1 MSLGQHPCREDT
13 RLGAFDEAWALLKGV
28 TQFDYDVETSRS
40 RDKRFP
46 ELRSFEDGKTKP
58 MGLPPARAITMYRHN
73 VFEPV
78 PGLPGFVFYDDP
90 LEGTRGKLITEA
102 EAEEIWPS
110 HIDKKVNMAMTTGWG
125 GLPYA
130 LEGAACD
137 NKDRHLYEDE
147 TAERFGE
154 AVAPTMAHEVAHA
167 LDADFGRGGFAQYE
181 IPAHVLEEATMRAMR
196 GRDSPEGISEVLP
209 GAKLHLDNR
218 LHELRRGG
226 ASVPS
231 NPDYEYDI
239 TDDTIVS

>member
-1 MSLGQHPCREDT
+1 MN
-13 RLGAFDEAWALLKGV
+13 AFDKAWALLKGV

-73 VFEPV
+73 VFQPV

-90 LEGTRGKLITEA
+90 LEGIRGKLITEA

-110 HIDKKVNMAMTTGWG
+110 HIDKKVNMAMTTGWA
-125 GLPYA
+125 GLPDA
-130 LEGAACD
+130 LSQAD
-137 NKDRHLYEDE
+137 WNNKDRHLYEDE
-147 TAERFGE
+147 TARRFGE
-154 AVAPTMAHEVAHA
+154 AVAPFVAHEVAHA
-167 LDADFGRGGFAQYE
+167 LDSDSGGGGFAQHE
-181 IPAHVLEEATMRAMR
+181 MPAHVLEQATRMAMR
-196 GRDSPEGISEVLP
+196 GRDSSGGISEVLP
-209 GAKLHLDNR
+209 GAKEHLDAR
-218 LHELRRGG
+218 LSELRRAG

>member
-1 MSLGQHPCREDT
+1 MSP
-13 RLGAFDEAWALLKGV
+13 FDRAWSLLKGV

-73 VFEPV
+73 VFQPV

-90 LEGTRGKLITEA
+90 LEGIRGKLITEA

-110 HIDKKVNMAMTTGWG
+110 HIDKKVNMAMTTGVF

-130 LEGAACD
+130 LETAAWN
-137 NKDRHLYEDE
+137 NKDEHLYEDE
-147 TAERFGE
+147 TARRFGE
-154 AVAPTMAHEVAHA
+154 EVAPFVAHEVGHA
-167 LDADFGRGGFAQYE
+167 LDSDFVQGGFAQRE
-181 IPAHVLEEATMRAMR
+181 MPAHVLEQATRMAMR
-196 GRDSPEGISEVLP
+196 GRDSSGGISEVLP
-209 GAKLHLDNR
+209 GAKEYLDAR
-218 LHELRRGG
+218 LYELRQAG

>member
-1 MSLGQHPCREDT
+1 MN
-13 RLGAFDEAWALLKGV
+13 AFDEAWALLKGV

-46 ELRSFEDGKTKP
+46 ELRSFEDGKVKP
-58 MGLPPARAITMYRHN
+58 MGLPRARAITLYRHN

-90 LEGTRGKLITEA
+90 LEGIRGKLITEA

-110 HIDKKVNMAMTTGWG
+110 HIDKKVNMAMTTGVF
-125 GLPYA
+125 GLPYE
-130 LEGAACD
+130 LESAAWD
-137 NKDRHLYEDE
+137 NKDEHLYEDD
-147 TAERFGE
+147 TARRFGE
-154 AVAPTMAHEVAHA
+154 KVAPVIAHEVAHA
-167 LDADFGRGGFAQYE
+167 LDSDLVQGGFAQRE
-181 IPAHVLEEATMRAMR
+181 MPAHVLEGATEMAMR
-196 GRDSPEGISEVLP
+196 GRDSSGGISEVLP
-209 GAKLHLDNR
+209 YANER
-218 LHELRRGG
+218 LNARLYELRRGG